1 MNRKSINMFLSILL
15 IVYSFIFTNLNAQ
28 FKNVNIKIDNQR
40 LKESDKQITSN
51 INESIKTFSF

>member
-51 INESIKTFSF
+51 ITGDGI